1 MEQQL
6 HWRALLICSMVVEE
20 KSWEEIEQVVLSLN
34 TIQEEYNEL
43 DTGRIAL
50 REKLNKTRS
59 KLVLENSKQRSNSK
73 HD

>member
-1 MEQQL
+1 M
-6 HWRALLICSMVVEE
+6 LICSMVVE
-20 KSWEEIEQVVLSLN
+20 KKFWEEIEQVVLSLN